1 MYKSKEIRWFKDS
14 SDGAI
19 IDWFASKGQVFETTQ
34 PRTDFYLQLGKDDVT
49 VKLREGNV
57 EIKHRIGDTEN
68 GKLTPTAEGVFE
80 NWIKWSF
87 NADKTDKLSQ
97 TIVSSNAYDWIE
109 TIKTRIGVK
118 VTEDTNGDL
127 QILPIKSFV
136 DYGCQIEYTLLQIKE
151 KSFYTF
157 ALEWFGEKDLHL
169 PEELMQEILSPTQLN
184 FEDSMGYGEF
194 LKHKKLWLG
203 HHFQQDYLRC
213 R

>member
-19 IDWFASKGQVFETTQ
+19 IDWFASKGQTFETTEA
-34 PRTDFYLQLGKDDVT
+34 RTDFYLQLGKDDVT

-57 EIKHRIGDTEN
+57 EIKHRIGDAEN
-68 GKLTPTAEGVFE
+68 GKLTPNAEGVFE

-169 PEELMQEILSPTQLN
+169 PKKLVQEILSPTQLN
-184 FEDSMGYGEF
+184 FEDSKGYGEF
-194 LKHKKLWLG
+194 IKK
-203 HHFQQDYLRC
+203 
-213 R
+213 